1 MVFTKYFNIEHPEEL
16 VYDDLGCLQANYQ
29 TIRLIPDGDDDGY
42 TSDSENVNLNLDEQ
56 ILISINLNSV
66 EQSGTSYKYSYRVN
80 MSYETGHYTN
90 VAYGDV
96 VFSCYKDE
104 NGVTQIQDIIVNGEP
119 NDCLHDKYND
129 CFDIYPLEYM
139 DILTHNASYHVPDTN
154 PEFD

>member
-1 MVFTKYFNIEHPEEL
+1 MPFTEYFKIEYPEEL
-16 VYDDLGCLQANYQ
+16 VYDDFGCLQANYQ
-29 TIRLIPDGDDDGY
+29 TIRLIPDGDDD
-42 TSDSENVNLNLDEQ
+42 TERLNLDNQ

-66 EQSGTSYKYSYRVN
+66 EQSGTSSKYSYRVD

-139 DILTHNASYHVPDTN
+139 DILTHKASYHVPDTN
-154 PEFD
+154 M

>member
-1 MVFTKYFNIEHPEEL
+1 MPFTEYFKIEYPEEL
-16 VYDDLGCLQANYQ
+16 VYDDFGCLQANYQ
-29 TIRLIPDGDDDGY
+29 TIRLIPDDDDDD
-42 TSDSENVNLNLDEQ
+42 TERLNLDNQ

-66 EQSGTSYKYSYRVN
+66 EQSGTSSKYSYRVD

-104 NGVTQIQDIIVNGEP
+104 NGVTQIHDIIVNGEP

-154 PEFD
+154 MKFDEFE